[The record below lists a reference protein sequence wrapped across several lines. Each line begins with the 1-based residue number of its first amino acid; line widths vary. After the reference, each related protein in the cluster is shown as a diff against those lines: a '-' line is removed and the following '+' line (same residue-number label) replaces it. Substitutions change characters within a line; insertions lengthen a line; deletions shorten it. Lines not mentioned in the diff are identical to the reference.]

1 METIRLRYSYYGWRA
16 RIGLLVPAANVVM
29 EPEMTRMIP
38 DGVSVH
44 ASRLALAGAY
54 SDKSAGVMVASVAQ
68 AAALLRMTDPS
79 VMVFGCTS
87 SSFLEDEQEIR
98 RRIEEVT
105 GAPAITSSGAILQGL
120 RCLGVQKLAVATP
133 YPGFVN
139 DEEKRWLE
147 SEGFRVMDIQGLDL
161 GKDEY
166 EVKLIGRQPPQVA
179 YALALR
185 AARCQPEAVFISC
198 GNFSTAPIIEA
209 LERDLGVPVV
219 TSTQATLWHALRT
232 AGVREPIEGYGA
244 LMRK

>member
-1 METIRLRYSYYGWRA
+1 METARLRYSYYGWRA

-29 EPEMTRMIP
+29 EPEMARMLP
-38 DGVSVH
+38 EGVSVH
-44 ASRLALAGAY
+44 ASRLVLAGAY

-68 AAALLRMTDPS
+68 AAGLLRMTDPS
-79 VMVFGCTS
+79 VVAFGCTS

-98 RRIEEVT
+98 KTIEEAT
-105 GAPAITSSGAILQGL
+105 GAPAITSSGAILQAL
-120 RCLGVQKLAVATP
+120 RSFGIRKVAVATP

-139 DEEKRWLE
+139 EGERRWLE
-147 SEGFRVMDIQGLDL
+147 GEGFTVLDIQGLDL
-161 GKDEY
+161 GKNEY

-185 AARCQPEAVFISC
+185 VARCGPDGLFISC

-209 LERDLGVPVV
+209 LERDLGLPVV

-232 AGVREPIEGYGA
+232 AGVRAPVEGYGA
-244 LMRK
+244 LMRR